1 MTRSRGVVDR
11 ERPCSAATS
20 VIAGMAG
27 MSCEEELKASDELTS
42 PEVGGVNPDE
52 AAMAANDDGA
62 TRPLEGG
69 EEYPKVLNTTSR
81 SHSLLG

>member
-1 MTRSRGVVDR
+1 
-11 ERPCSAATS
+11 
-20 VIAGMAG
+20 

-42 PEVGGVNPDE
+42 PEVSGVNPDE
-52 AAMAANDDGA
+52 AAMAANDDWA

>member
-27 MSCEEELKASDELTS
+27 MSCEEELKVSDALTFS
-42 PEVGGVNPDE
+42 EVGGENPVE
-52 AAMAANDDGA
+52 AAMAANDDWA
-62 TRPLEGG
+62 TRHLEGG
-69 EEYPKVLNTTSR
+69 EEYPR
-81 SHSLLG
+81 S